1 MPKTKPELRRGKK
14 TTDTHKRVYP
24 KGHSGSMPAVERVRI
39 TQNAPTY
46 NFDGLG
52 FIDKY
57 FYSESFRNIVD
68 SGKYIFL
75 DGKIVLKS
83 KSCLQLSDDGLHIYL
98 PKNDDLTAYCSNLHR
113 SASGVSI
120 GKPARAKIGNSTRF
134 NKRGRAW
141 NFHPLDTD
149 FPGVKITDPRG
160 KVIVVGHGTH
170 QRYSHSIGVFRLAKS
185 WRESFEEA
193 KKISSLKD
201 ITTSNLFLFM
211 GGGQEPPHNFADA
224 LIFFMEERNVT
235 VECLAEE
242 TGLSEKTIQRLR
254 NSSGGRPDLKTVIA
268 ICVGLHLDAYSGDTL
283 LHLAGYIL
291 TNKKC
296 DKMYRLFINFAFK
309 ETVFECNNALIRCGL
324 KPLTNLHN

>member
-1 MPKTKPELRRGKK
+1 MPKTKPEPSRGKRNNDK
-14 TTDTHKRVYP
+14 RMHTPRGAYVDSVPVVAREHIIQTTRTC
-24 KGHSGSMPAVERVRI
+24 S
-39 TQNAPTY
+39 
-46 NFDGLG
+46 FDGLG
-52 FIDKY
+52 FIDRY
-57 FYSESFRNIVD
+57 FSSDAFRKIVD

-75 DGKIVLKS
+75 DGRIILKS
-83 KSCLQLSDDGLHIYL
+83 KSCLRLSDAGLQIAL
-98 PKNDDLTAYCSNLHR
+98 PKSEDLTAYCSNLYR
-113 SASGVSI
+113 SLKGVSF
-120 GKPARAKIGNSTRF
+120 GVQSRARKMGPSRNA
-134 NKRGRAW
+134 KRGRAW
-141 NFHPLDTD
+141 RGHPRATD
-149 FPGVKITDPRG
+149 IPVVKIEDPKG
-160 KVIVVGHGTH
+160 KVYVVGHGTH
-170 QRYSHSIGVFRLAKS
+170 SRYSHSMETMRLAKS
-185 WRESFEEA
+185 WSESFEEA
-193 KKISSLKD
+193 KKISSLRD